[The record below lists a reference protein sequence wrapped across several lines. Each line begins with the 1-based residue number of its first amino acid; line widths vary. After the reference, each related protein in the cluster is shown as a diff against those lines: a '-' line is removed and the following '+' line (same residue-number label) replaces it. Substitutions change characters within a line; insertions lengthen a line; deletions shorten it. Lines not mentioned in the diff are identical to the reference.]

1 MGALVFLL
9 CISDVRARADLDRG
23 QKWGHQVRERL
34 LANSGIIG
42 IERDAVKRGA
52 TIHLFNTGE
61 LCQK

>member
-1 MGALVFLL
+1 M
-9 CISDVRARADLDRG
+9 SDARTRADLDRG

-52 TIHLFNTGE
+52 TMHLFKTGE